1 MGVLPG
7 EPTHHGESEVRL
19 VSTLDV
25 GNMLWKKMLTH
36 LEGEFVL
43 AKFVQHSTAAYVLI
57 LNICTQPTSQ
67 HMPIVILTMMK
78 ALK

>member
-1 MGVLPG
+1 
-7 EPTHHGESEVRL
+7 
-19 VSTLDV
+19 
-25 GNMLWKKMLTH
+25 MLWKKMLTH